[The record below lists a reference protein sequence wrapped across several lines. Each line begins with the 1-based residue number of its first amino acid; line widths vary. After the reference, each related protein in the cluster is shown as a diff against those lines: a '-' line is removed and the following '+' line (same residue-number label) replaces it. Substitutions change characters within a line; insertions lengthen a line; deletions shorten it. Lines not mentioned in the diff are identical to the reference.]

1 MDEATNKI
9 GTSDWDNDRTTST
22 DESYITTAAGSAE
35 DYNDDTEQIRA
46 EIEDTRAEM
55 SQTIN
60 EIQERLS
67 PEHLMGQV
75 KETVREATIGKV
87 ESVMETISEATEP
100 ARQAIGRAGTTIAET
115 GRTVGNSMWR
125 NPIPVALI
133 GLGVGLLMMRR
144 FGGNGGDG
152 YERPRVTGGRRRSM
166 MMDTDYEA
174 GEVRYGEQYGTGTRA
189 GTQPGSQ
196 YGSTSG
202 MMHNVK
208 ETASDLAHR
217 STETINNLT
226 SKVSHTASDLGTR
239 CSQLMRTNP
248 LAMGAVAVAAGT
260 AVGLM
265 LPSTRF
271 ESEYIGE
278 ASAGLVDRAQEM
290 ARDAIDK
297 VQDAAQQMTGSDDQ
311 QQQQGQQQQG
321 QAGQQPQQGQQQG
334 QAGQQPQQGQQHGQ
348 QAQPPR
354 PQGA

>member
-1 MDEATNKI
+1 MGEATDKI
-9 GTSDWDNDRTTST
+9 RTSDWDNDRTTST
-22 DESYITTAAGSAE
+22 DESYTATASGSAE

-67 PEHLMGQV
+67 PEHLVGQV

-87 ESVMETISEATEP
+87 ERVMETISEATEP
-100 ARQAIGRAGTTIAET
+100 ARQAMGRAGTAIADT
-115 GRTVGNSMWR
+115 GRTVGNSMWK

-133 GLGVGLLMMRR
+133 GLGVGLLVMRYR
-144 FGGNGGDG
+144 GGNGGDG
-152 YERPRVTGGRRRSM
+152 YERPRVAGRGRRNM
-166 MMDTDYEA
+166 MMDSEYQG
-174 GEVRYGEQYGTGTRA
+174 GEIRYGEQYGTGTRA
-189 GTQPGSQ
+189 GTQ
-196 YGSTSG
+196 YGTSG

-217 STETINNLT
+217 STEALGNLT
-226 SKVSHTASDLGTR
+226 DKAKHTASDLGTR
-239 CSQLMRTNP
+239 CGELMRTNP

-278 ASAGLVDRAQEM
+278 AGAGLVDRAQDM
-290 ARDAIDK
+290 AREAIDK
-297 VQDAAQQMTGSDDQ
+297 VQDAAQQMTAPDDQ
-311 QQQQGQQQQG
+311 QQKGQ
-321 QAGQQPQQGQQQG
+321 PGQQQG
-334 QAGQQPQQGQQHGQ
+334 QPGQQQGGQ
-348 QAQPPR
+348 PGQPPPPR